1 MLNGEMGFYKIA
13 EYFKQKGYVGKKG
26 NPISSQTLRRI
37 IRNPKYKGYYR
48 TGTVK
53 VVDYKITQST
63 KNAKRRMAGI

>member
-1 MLNGEMGFYKIA
+1 MGFYKIA
-13 EYFKQKGYVGKKG
+13 EYFKQKGYVGKNG

-53 VVDYKITQST
+53 VVDYKLHKAQ
-63 KNAKRRMAGI
+63 KMPKEEWQVF